1 MKENTQ
7 NKKAEVKAE
16 AKEEVKFQP
25 VAIVDKVSDIEG
37 FYKVTYK
44 DKVKDTPEQSLRAR
58 LFKSGLIVF
67 SNGNFSNTGNHALTI
82 SEEIK
87 PFHVRVKK
95 DNLKRHAKVHGTESR
110 LLKLIEK
117 EKVEIY

>member
-58 LFKSGLIVF
+58 LFKSG
-67 SNGNFSNTGNHALTI
+67 
-82 SEEIK
+82 
-87 PFHVRVKK
+87 
-95 DNLKRHAKVHGTESR
+95 
-110 LLKLIEK
+110 
-117 EKVEIY
+117 